1 MNVKSMWRVPKL
13 TFPDQMAPN
22 ELPEQVLSL
31 SFLGVIHL
39 LSPLAF
45 PTYTDTPNPTPNAY
59 ILAFHKP

>member
-1 MNVKSMWRVPKL
+1 
-13 TFPDQMAPN
+13 MAPN

-45 PTYTDTPNPTPNAY
+45 PTFGTQTPQTPHQMHTSEPSINPNKEAY
-59 ILAFHKP
+59 SSL